1 MSEWALFNDDS
12 ANWTEEEAVEAGF
25 YSRKEAEDALRN
37 RYHTEDDL
45 VIHEVEEADDE
56 DEDEDEADDEDED
69 DNPLA

>member
-1 MSEWALFNDDS
+1 VL
-12 ANWTEEEAVEAGF
+12 
-25 YSRKEAEDALRN
+25 SRHRRGTDALRN

>member
-1 MSEWALFNDDS
+1 MPSPGIKLKPSFWGRIHRSVSVL
-12 ANWTEEEAVEAGF
+12 
-25 YSRKEAEDALRN
+25 SRHRRGTDALRN